1 MEKAKV
7 IFNLEGIDVAMQCST
22 ENRMKDICQKFST
35 KVQKNVN
42 SLIFLY
48 GGSQLDFNLK
58 VREQAN
64 SLDKER
70 KEMKILVFTDEAN
83 GFLCPKCGE
92 RIKLSTEKIDNI
104 IPSINN
110 IKDILGG
117 AKLII
122 DNIIKNSVENSVN
135 IQLKSVNLILNSIN
149 EDFQKTNE
157 KLRNL
162 LNGNQK
168 NINKFKNINII
179 KGELYIKQEE
189 INDKIALFNTDI
201 NDGIDVF
208 LNNKKINMIKD
219 NNKWIIYYH
228 FDDYGKYSFEI
239 NINNNITNLNRI
251 F

>member
-7 IFNLEGIDVAMQCST
+7 IFNLEGIDVAMQCLT
-22 ENRMKDICQKFST
+22 EDRMKDICQKFST
-35 KVQKNVN
+35 KVQKKVN

-64 SLDKER
+64 SLDKKR

-104 IPSINN
+104 ISSINN
-110 IKDILGG
+110 IKDTLGG

-122 DNIIKNSVENSVN
+122 DNIIIIHSFILYTIIKNSVENSVN

-179 KGELYIKQEE
+179 KGELYIEQEE
-189 INDKIALFNTDI
+189 ISIERGNYILLI
-201 NDGIDVF
+201 N
-208 LNNKKINMIKD
+208 K
-219 NNKWIIYYH
+219 
-228 FDDYGKYSFEI
+228 
-239 NINNNITNLNRI
+239 
-251 F
+251 